1 MSNKIMKGVVAT
13 FDRDN
18 IDTDQIIPTEYLKSI
33 KKFGFGDFLFD
44 GWRYLDEGRLDMS
57 ADDRSKNADFILNQQ
72 PYDSSQILLTRD
84 NFGCGSSR
92 EHAVWALRDFGFK
105 AVVASSFGDI
115 FYNNCFKNS
124 VLPIKLAKDEI
135 NQLFLLATPSPI
147 SIEIDLIAKELKVDK
162 EISMQFEVKDSLL
175 QRIIHNLDD
184 VDITLKDAALIKA
197 YEQSRQKDRP
207 WLFNYSNPGIKK

>member
-1 MSNKIMKGVVAT
+1 MTNAVITGIVAT

-44 GWRYLDEGRLDMS
+44 GWRYLDEGRLDMT
-57 ADDRSKNADFILNQQ
+57 AEDRSKNHDFILNKE
-72 PYDSSQILLTRD
+72 PFTNAEILLARD

-105 AVVASSFGDI
+105 AVIASSFGDI

-124 VLPIKLAKDEI
+124 VLPIKLSKEEI
-135 NQLFLLATPSPI
+135 NHLFEISNSPSVNFQ
-147 SIEIDLIAKELKVDK
+147 IDLQRKNL
-162 EISMQFEVKDSLL
+162 QFGHDSSYSFDVKDSLL
-175 QRIIHNLDD
+175 DRIINNLDD
-184 VDITLKDAALIKA
+184 VDITLKHKSDIEIF
-197 YEQSRQKDRP
+197 EQTRRNQRP
-207 WLFNYSNPGIKK
+207 WLFDYTN

>member
-1 MSNKIMKGVVAT
+1 MTNSVITGIVAT

-44 GWRYLDEGRLDMS
+44 GWRYLDEGRLDMTS
-57 ADDRSKNADFILNQQ
+57 EDRSKNHDFILNKE
-72 PYDSSQILLTRD
+72 PFTNAKILLTRD

-105 AVVASSFGDI
+105 AVIASSFGDI

-124 VLPIKLAKDEI
+124 VLPIKLSKEEI
-135 NQLFLLATPSPI
+135 NHLFNI
-147 SIEIDLIAKELKVDK
+147 SSSSSVNFKIDLQRKDLKFGDD
-162 EISMQFEVKDSLL
+162 SSYSFDVKDSLL
-175 QRIIHNLDD
+175 DRIINNLDD
-184 VDITLKDAALIKA
+184 VDITLRHKSDIKIF
-197 YEQSRQKDRP
+197 EQTRRNQRP
-207 WLFNYSNPGIKK
+207 WLFDYTN

>member
-1 MSNKIMKGVVAT
+1 MTNSVIKGIVAT

-44 GWRYLDEGRLDMS
+44 GWRYLDEGRLDMTS
-57 ADDRSKNADFILNQQ
+57 EDRSKNHDFILNKE
-72 PYDSSQILLTRD
+72 PFENAEILLARD

-105 AVVASSFGDI
+105 AVIASSFGDI

-124 VLPIKLAKDEI
+124 VLPIKLSKEEI
-135 NQLFLLATPSPI
+135 NHLFEI
-147 SIEIDLIAKELKVDK
+147 SSSLPVSFQIDLKTKDLKFSGD
-162 EISMQFEVKDSLL
+162 SYYSFDVKDSLL
-175 QRIIHNLDD
+175 DRIINNLDD
-184 VDITLKDAALIKA
+184 VDITLRDKA
-197 YEQSRQKDRP
+197 NIEIFEQIRRNQRP
-207 WLFNYSNPGIKK
+207 WLFDYTN